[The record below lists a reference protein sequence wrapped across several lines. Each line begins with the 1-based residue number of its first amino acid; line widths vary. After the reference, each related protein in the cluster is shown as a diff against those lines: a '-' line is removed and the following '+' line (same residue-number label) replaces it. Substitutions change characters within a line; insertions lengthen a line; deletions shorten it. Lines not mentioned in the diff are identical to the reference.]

1 MRRALERRA
10 VTGDGR
16 ARGRGF
22 ARARGHARGLANP
35 RASRRDELLALQRA
49 FSFDDAAVGVRVR
62 RVASSE
68 VRACVDMIADAFA
81 ETEDAKPRAYVL
93 KYVIGLAAGED
104 AEEVGLV
111 ARELASDGSC
121 GDVIGFV
128 TVSVSSRTRPVEGT
142 REMAAPHDA
151 AYLGNACVR
160 ADRRRRG
167 VGKVLV
173 RAVEALVLEMGGCDV
188 WLHVR
193 AGEAP
198 AMGLYAEAGYAETAR
213 ERSFALAG
221 LFGGRAPSPRV
232 LMRKE
237 LRADGSCNFML

>member
-1 MRRALERRA
+1 M
-10 VTGDGR
+10 
-16 ARGRGF
+16 
-22 ARARGHARGLANP
+22 
-35 RASRRDELLALQRA
+35 ALQRA
-49 FSFDDAAVGVRVR
+49 FSFDDADAGVRVR
-62 RVASSE
+62 RVESSE

-81 ETEDAKPRAYVL
+81 DTEDAKPRAYVL

-111 ARELASDGSC
+111 ARALASDGSC

-128 TVSVSSRTRPVEGT
+128 SVSVSSRTRPVEGT

-167 VGKVLV
+167 VGKALV